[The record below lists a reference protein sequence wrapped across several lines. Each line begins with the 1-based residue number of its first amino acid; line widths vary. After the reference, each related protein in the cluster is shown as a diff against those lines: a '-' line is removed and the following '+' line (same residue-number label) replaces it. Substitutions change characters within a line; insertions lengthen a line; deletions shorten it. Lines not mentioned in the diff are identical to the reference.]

1 MLPSDFGLFNLN
13 FSVLLLL
20 LTLGGVQAVCPY
32 CFGNFASCT
41 YDNDQKCPAVEVP
54 ATNALVVAAG
64 GDLTAEPV
72 KRPAVSSLHLSRLPG
87 YRPPPSGYSPFRP
100 TVGSDPARLS
110 PSSSIIYV
118 ASLRR

>member
-54 ATNALVVAAG
+54 AANALVVAAG
-64 GDLTAEPV
+64 AFVLYGKWLGVLLGRAHGRGRWRWRCRLMQAAFKQQAE
-72 KRPAVSSLHLSRLPG
+72 
-87 YRPPPSGYSPFRP
+87 
-100 TVGSDPARLS
+100 
-110 PSSSIIYV
+110 
-118 ASLRR
+118 

>member
-54 ATNALVVAAG
+54 AANALVVAAG
-64 GDLTAEPV
+64 TGARALALHRVCCNVMYLCCISD
-72 KRPAVSSLHLSRLPG
+72 VS
-87 YRPPPSGYSPFRP
+87 
-100 TVGSDPARLS
+100 V
-110 PSSSIIYV
+110 V
-118 ASLRR
+118 M

>member
-1 MLPSDFGLFNLN
+1 MRRAVADAHAELSVDLVIFVCFGTMLPSDFGLFNLN

-54 ATNALVVAAG
+54 AANALVGWSWRRV
-64 GDLTAEPV
+64 PV
-72 KRPAVSSLHLSRLPG
+72 H
-87 YRPPPSGYSPFRP
+87 FR
-100 TVGSDPARLS
+100 
-110 PSSSIIYV
+110 
-118 ASLRR
+118 